1 MTHAFT
7 PKQPPHVKITEDGP
21 YVVSGGVP
29 LRQQAIVT
37 DAQGQSLDWET
48 TRTFEAGEEY
58 ALCRCGQSANK
69 PYCDGSHAKVGFD
82 GTETAD
88 RAPYRERA
96 ELMSGP
102 ALSLT
107 DQESLCAF
115 ARFCDPHGRVWN
127 QVEATDDPEVA
138 RNFVRQV
145 NNCSAGR
152 LVAWNNQTGTPV
164 ETPRAPAIGV
174 TEDTARGCSGPLW
187 VQGGIAI
194 ESADGTVYERRN
206 RVALC
211 RCGQS
216 RNKPY
221 CDGTHAAIDF
231 QDGL

>member
-1 MTHAFT
+1 M
-7 PKQPPHVKITEDGP
+7 
-21 YVVSGGVP
+21 
-29 LRQQAIVT
+29 
-37 DAQGQSLDWET
+37 
-48 TRTFEAGEEY
+48 
-58 ALCRCGQSANK
+58 
-69 PYCDGSHAKVGFD
+69 
-82 GTETAD
+82 
-88 RAPYRERA
+88 
-96 ELMSGP
+96 
-102 ALSLT
+102 
-107 DQESLCAF
+107 
-115 ARFCDPHGRVWN
+115 
-127 QVEATDDPEVA
+127 
-138 RNFVRQV
+138 
-145 NNCSAGR
+145 
-152 LVAWNNQTGTPV
+152 AWNNQTGTSV